1 MFYIEFLFVFIK
13 EKTIVRPIIFKTSIY
28 NFPVVCKM
36 AYWVIYF
43 RFHYSL
49 KEEIVTTTMTK
60 VIVII
65 IFMGYFVCWALC
77 ILSRLILIITPHC
90 VGVIFFIL

>member
-49 KEEIVTTTMTK
+49 KEEIVTTNPNK
-60 VIVII
+60 
-65 IFMGYFVCWALC
+65 YF
-77 ILSRLILIITPHC
+77 LIIC
-90 VGVIFFIL
+90 FSLFYQFL